1 MPSGEGK
8 DSDIRGML
16 DWVDFKAPSSREP
29 ELSMWQRQ
37 PSTPASTAVKALL
50 MWGVDRI
57 YFLHCRSWG
66 PLCVPGLRR
75 FPFQQPA
82 HGPFWRTA
90 CGLWNRLSCT
100 CREPECQDFSH
111 LPTLWSPTMDQHLH
125 AQPCSGKSSLP
136 TSGQQVQHLLQ
147 SLLGVRLPGLMPEI
161 ILLLDSLPCP
171 VVGPPI
177 TCESLLGALS

>member
-1 MPSGEGK
+1 MLSGEGK
-8 DSDIRGML
+8 GSDIRGTL

-37 PSTPASTAVKALL
+37 PSTAASTAVKALL

-66 PLCVPGLRR
+66 PLCVPGLGR
-75 FPFQQPA
+75 FSFQQPA

-100 CREPECQDFSH
+100 CREPECQDF
-111 LPTLWSPTMDQHLH
+111 PTFQCRGPQPWTNTCTHSP
-125 AQPCSGKSSLP
+125 AQESPACPPQASKYNIYSRVPSG
-136 TSGQQVQHLLQ
+136 SGFQGSWLRSYFCLTA
-147 SLLGVRLPGLMPEI
+147 S
-161 ILLLDSLPCP
+161 P
-171 VVGPPI
+171 V
-177 TCESLLGALS
+177 LS